1 MKLCH
6 GAQIFLLIIL
16 KLKWPTKA
24 PPEQMTRI
32 GSQLEFTNQNYII
45 FSQCFLLT
53 HPSPPFPLKTLKALW
68 FSDVLRG
75 GGAKGNTGKESV
87 NDWKLQLF
95 PLLRMQMWYISRA
108 EELGRSQKH
117 IQGYFRETSFLNSS
131 WFYMNTSNVDKE
143 IIY

>member
-1 MKLCH
+1 MFPFDPPLPPISSENIKSPL
-6 GAQIFLLIIL
+6 IF
-16 KLKWPTKA
+16 W
-24 PPEQMTRI
+24 
-32 GSQLEFTNQNYII
+32 
-45 FSQCFLLT
+45 CFQG
-53 HPSPPFPLKTLKALW
+53 
-68 FSDVLRG
+68 G

-95 PLLRMQMWYISRA
+95 PLLRIQMWYISRA